1 MSTKGVGVDAAAR
14 DPAGA
19 LRLVREFVNTRDF
32 DNDTDGLAAPRD
44 LADWLVANGLA
55 TPGLTVGAADLR
67 RAVEL
72 RESLRVALLANNG
85 GAPPGPAA
93 LEVLNRI
100 GQRAKL
106 VARFDE
112 AGGAALEPAS
122 GGVDGALGRLLAIVH
137 DATATGDWGR
147 LKACRNDTCLW
158 AFYDH
163 SKNHSR
169 HWCSME
175 SCGSQV
181 KARSYRRRRKAQTD

>member
-1 MSTKGVGVDAAAR
+1 MDAAAR

-32 DNDTDGLAAPRD
+32 DNDTDGLATPHD

-55 TPGLTVGAADLR
+55 TPGLSVGAAGLR

-72 RESLRVALLANNG
+72 RESLRAALLANNG
-85 GAPPGPAA
+85 GTPPGPAVLDA
-93 LEVLNRI
+93 LNRI
-100 GQRAKL
+100 AQRAKL
-106 VARFDE
+106 VTRFD
-112 AGGAALEPAS
+112 ATGGASLDPAS
-122 GGVDGALGRLLAIVH
+122 EGVDGALGRLLAIVH

-147 LKACRNDTCLW
+147 LKACRNDSCLW

-181 KARSYRRRRKAQTD
+181 KARTYRRRRKAQTG